1 MARITLEVEVLDEFL
16 EGLRRLEAKVDALS
30 VGANRRWFST
40 KSAAEYL
47 STTEVGIRSL
57 VQSGKLK
64 AHRNGSGK
72 LMIEQQELDR
82 HAQAGDNGR

>member
-1 MARITLEVEVLDEFL
+1 LARISIEVDALEELL
-16 EGLRRLEAKVDALS
+16 EGQRRLEAKVDALS
-30 VGANRRWFST
+30 IGANRKWFST

-57 VQSGKLK
+57 VQGGKLQ